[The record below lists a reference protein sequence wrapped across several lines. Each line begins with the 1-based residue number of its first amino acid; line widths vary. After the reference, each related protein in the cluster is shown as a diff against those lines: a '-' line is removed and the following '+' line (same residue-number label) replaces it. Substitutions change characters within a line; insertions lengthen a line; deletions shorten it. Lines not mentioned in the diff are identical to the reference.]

1 MNAGF
6 KYNANKYNHHDV
18 DMTPN
23 GWLNV
28 ALIYGLVTVGLI
40 VGMFIVVYLS
50 KLLEPLVN

>member
-6 KYNANKYNHHDV
+6 KYNAHKYNHHDV
-18 DMTPN
+18 DMPPK